1 MSDVFQCEGL
11 QLENIL
17 LILLNIISKHEK
29 LEVLSELSPKS
40 LFTGLYEVDLAI
52 FISWLA

>member
-1 MSDVFQCEGL
+1 VSDVFQCEGL